1 MEMDID
7 AGTRQTPGDH
17 TTPDQGSDT
26 MPLSH
31 LCAMTTC
38 DETFPTLALL
48 HAHYKAVH
56 DDLPYQCPAPGK
68 DGTVCGIRFQT
79 RELLGFHLTTHR
91 EADKSHLGVMQE
103 RLSLQHSDTH
113 ETLPY
118 DCRSKNGDGTVCG
131 MRFGTRGM

>member
-1 MEMDID
+1 
-7 AGTRQTPGDH
+7 
-17 TTPDQGSDT
+17 
-26 MPLSH
+26 
-31 LCAMTTC
+31 MTTC

-131 MRFGTRGM
+131 MRFGTRELYMAHRKTHRNEVLTCHLCPKEYSCH